1 MAEVVISYETGE
13 GEISKDE
20 TIATLQEELTK
31 YKEEANQV
39 ELVVLGS
46 LVPFVIVF
54 IFLVFV
60 VYRSRRE
67 RAIRKSQFELELA
80 RSGMEMKALRSQVNP
95 HFIFNSLASIQ
106 YFISSN
112 NNDQA
117 KYYLVQFSSLIRR
130 ILENSTE
137 KMVSVKD
144 DIDPLIKYVEMEKLR
159 LADAFTFN
167 LIIDDAIDQDYTFI
181 PPLIIQ
187 PIVENA
193 IWHGVSNH
201 QGNPVIEVELSK
213 TNDDGIRCAVRNP
226 ISEEIQERPT
236 RNPDKKKSLGL
247 SLIRERIDLLNSLY
261 DRNDSLQMRDI
272 NLNGNAYL
280 VKEVSLVIPCET
292 E

>member
-1 MAEVVISYETGE
+1 MSQVVVSYETGE

-31 YKEEANQV
+31 YKDEANQV
-39 ELVVLGS
+39 EMVVLGS
-46 LVPFVIVF
+46 LVPLAIVF
-54 IFLVFV
+54 VFLFFV

-67 RAIRKSQFELELA
+67 RAIRRAQFELELA

-95 HFIFNSLASIQ
+95 HFIFNCLASIQ

-112 NNDQA
+112 NNTQA

-144 DIDPLIKYVEMEKLR
+144 DIDPLVKYVEMEKLR
-159 LADAFTFN
+159 LADAFTFE
-167 LIIDDAIDQDYTFI
+167 LIVSDEIDQDYTFI

-201 QGNPVIEVELSK
+201 KGNPVIEVELTK
-213 TNDDGIRCAVRNP
+213 VDENGIRCAVRNP
-226 ISEEIQERPT
+226 ISEEVELRPA

-247 SLIRERIDLLNSLY
+247 SLIRERIDLLNNLY
-261 DRNDSLQMRDI
+261 ERNDSLEMRD
-272 NLNGNAYL
+272 LEMDGKSYR